1 MKELSIT
8 ASSGTVLDEL
18 VSNLSKSTCLTTL
31 ELKSEN
37 HHSVPVS
44 GWTSFFCS
52 VRTVALVEL
61 RLGNVIR
68 NDSVMMALCKY
79 LASNRQLRIL
89 KFTHYDSVT
98 NITSEEWRTFA
109 STLQSSEIK
118 ELAVRCVYDQLVPE
132 LASILKLKRLCLR
145 IDRFDSLQLLAN
157 AYSQAVLH
165 VRRSM
170 NYFGWQPHFYDLVCN
185 DTTIDLTYRS
195 NHTIKSLKFGHW
207 RSLVSVELYS
217 ILNVTFELS
226 SRQKG
231 CCA

>member
-8 ASSGTVLDEL
+8 ASSGTVLDEF

-79 LASNRQLRIL
+79 LAFTRQLKVL
-89 KFTHYDSVT
+89 KFNCFRGV
-98 NITSEEWRTFA
+98 TSEGWHTFA
-109 STLQSSEIK
+109 STLQSSNIE
-118 ELAVRCVYDQLVPE
+118 ELAVQRWDTDQLVSE
-132 LASILKLKRLCLR
+132 LAPILKLKRLCLQ
-145 IDRFDSLQLLAN
+145 INRFEVSNYMQMHFHK
-157 AYSQAVLH
+157 QT
-165 VRRSM
+165 VRLR
-170 NYFGWQPHFYDLVCN
+170 N
-185 DTTIDLTYRS
+185 
-195 NHTIKSLKFGHW
+195 
-207 RSLVSVELYS
+207 
-217 ILNVTFELS
+217 
-226 SRQKG
+226 
-231 CCA
+231 